1 VYSSTCAK
9 EEATAEQYS
18 EFGEEEESPGKGGA
32 ETNILSQ
39 HGSVSH
45 DLKDGGGSNA
55 NVLGTA
61 ESEQEQGTA
70 SRRDDDAVKQ
80 EETRR
85 QLETESE
92 NGVEKQRGSEATT
105 VEIKDRADEKGERFA
120 NVDSAEGAESTEP
133 EVHGPGYLTQDTASS
148 RDAKEKRGEE
158 ASTSIH
164 CELKEGD
171 GVKSSDGGEPRG
183 EAEAS
188 VESGYRSASFEGDV
202 DTSVR

>member
-61 ESEQEQGTA
+61 E
-70 SRRDDDAVKQ
+70 
-80 EETRR
+80 R

-92 NGVEKQRGSEATT
+92 NGVEEQRGSEETT
-105 VEIKDRADEKGERFA
+105 AEIKDRADEKGERFA